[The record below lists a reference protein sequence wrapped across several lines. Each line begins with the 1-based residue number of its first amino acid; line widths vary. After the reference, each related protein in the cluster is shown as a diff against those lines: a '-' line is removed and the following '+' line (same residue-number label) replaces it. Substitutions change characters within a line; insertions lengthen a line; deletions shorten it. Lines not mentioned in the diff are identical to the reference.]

1 VDGEPLSRLTLSE
14 FSQQLASAEPV
25 PGGGSASAVVG
36 SFAGSL
42 LAMVARL
49 SLDRPKYEPYSA
61 TAERARE
68 AGDHARGRFLE
79 LAEEDARAY
88 AAFAA
93 ARRMPR
99 ESVEETE
106 AREAASRTAARAAT
120 EVPVAVA
127 GECVRLLDEIS
138 AMAGRSNLNAA
149 SDLEV
154 AARLVAAAAHGAAA
168 NAMINL
174 PMIGDERYAGA
185 TRATLR
191 GMLNDI
197 DRTLATVSQTIN
209 RGGLRE
215 PESE

>member
-1 VDGEPLSRLTLSE
+1 MDGEPLSRLTLSE
-14 FSQQLASAEPV
+14 FSERLASAEPV
-25 PGGGSASAVVG
+25 PGGGSASAFVG
-36 SFAGSL
+36 SLAGSL

-49 SLDRPKYEPYSA
+49 SLNRPKYEPYSA

-68 AGDHARGRFLE
+68 AGDRARGRFLE

-106 AREAASRTAARAAT
+106 AREAASRIAARAAT
-120 EVPVAVA
+120 DVPVAVV

-154 AARLVAAAAHGAAA
+154 AARLAAAAAHGAAA

-185 TRATLR
+185 TRATIR

>member
-1 VDGEPLSRLTLSE
+1 
-14 FSQQLASAEPV
+14 
-25 PGGGSASAVVG
+25 
-36 SFAGSL
+36 
-42 LAMVARL
+42 
-49 SLDRPKYEPYSA
+49 
-61 TAERARE
+61 
-68 AGDHARGRFLE
+68 
-79 LAEEDARAY
+79 
-88 AAFAA
+88 
-93 ARRMPR
+93 
-99 ESVEETE
+99 
-106 AREAASRTAARAAT
+106 
-120 EVPVAVA
+120 
-127 GECVRLLDEIS
+127 
-138 AMAGRSNLNAA
+138 MAGRSNLNAA